1 MNRSSEVDPTSV
13 ARLLWINLLNYDAF
27 GRLQCRFAL
36 EIGRE
41 KQPREIKGPSH
52 AKDAEND
59 PKWTPRG
66 AFGSTLELEERHK
79 HDKNC
84 YFVLVFPVSIVD
96 GILGQIFSEI
106 PSE

>member
-13 ARLLWINLLNYDAF
+13 TRLLWIKLLNSDTF

-41 KQPREIKGPSH
+41 KQPREMKGPSH

-59 PKWTPRG
+59 PKWMPRG
-66 AFGSTLELEERHK
+66 AFGSTLELVKPHK
-79 HDKNC
+79 HDKKC
-84 YFVLVFPVSIVD
+84 YFVIVFPVSIVD
-96 GILGQIFSEI
+96 GILDQIFSEI

>member
-13 ARLLWINLLNYDAF
+13 ARLLWINFLNSDAF
-27 GRLQCRFAL
+27 GRLQGRFAL

-52 AKDAEND
+52 AKDFEND

-66 AFGSTLELEERHK
+66 AFGSTLELGKRNK
-79 HDKNC
+79 HNKRC
-84 YFVLVFPVSIVD
+84 YFALVFRA
-96 GILGQIFSEI
+96 LH
-106 PSE
+106 

>member
-1 MNRSSEVDPTSV
+1 MDPTSV
-13 ARLLWINLLNYDAF
+13 ARLLRINLFNSDAC

-41 KQPREIKGPSH
+41 KQPREMKGPSH

-66 AFGSTLELEERHK
+66 AFGSTLELGKRHK
-79 HDKNC
+79 HDKKC
-84 YFVLVFPVSIVD
+84 YFEIVFPVSIVD
-96 GILGQIFSEI
+96 GILDQIFSEI